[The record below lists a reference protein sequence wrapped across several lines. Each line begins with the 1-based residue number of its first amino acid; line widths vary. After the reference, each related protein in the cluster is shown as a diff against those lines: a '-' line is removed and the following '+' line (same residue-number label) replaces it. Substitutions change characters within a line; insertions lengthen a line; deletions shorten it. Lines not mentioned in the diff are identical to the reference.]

1 MTDEL
6 DRLFAD
12 EEPEVEAS
20 APSPTESMTQEDEE
34 QLRRIAA
41 RASSSH
47 EEMDDGGSGYSW
59 RGFSPVQRL
68 ILAVLVLLNII
79 VIGFGILVVTGNFT
93 L

>member
-6 DRLFAD
+6 DELFSS
-12 EEPEVEAS
+12 EEPEVETPTPA
-20 APSPTESMTQEDEE
+20 PTESMTQEDEE

-41 RASSSH
+41 RVSSSH

-59 RGFSPVQRL
+59 RGFSPAQRL
-68 ILAVLVLLNII
+68 ILAILVLLNII
-79 VIGFGILVVTGNFT
+79 VISFGVLVVGGYIN